1 MDENVKQL
9 SQQIVTKIDRKVR
22 STIKKDG
29 HKLGKTVMLGAD
41 GTPTKYIDKIA
52 EDVAVKT
59 IKKSKISINL
69 LSEEIGFIDNG
80 GKYTI
85 VLDPVDGTRNLYR
98 GIPFYAIS
106 LGIGSS
112 VLTDVSYGIVKNIA
126 TGDIFV
132 AEKGYGAFL
141 NNQQFF
147 VPDVPATDLLLSLT
161 LGKNIDSVTRDLS
174 QRYVVRSLGCAA
186 LEMCM
191 VATGALDGYI
201 VGKDFMRVTDI
212 AASTLILRE
221 AGGHIVTFN
230 NESLEMSLTLD
241 ERVGFIAAG
250 SQTLINTILAKS
262 KGLK

>member
-59 IKKSKISINL
+59 IKKSKISLNL

-112 VLTDVSYGIVKNIA
+112 VLTDVFYGIVKNIA
-126 TGDIFV
+126 AAKAYGSKNIEDNRQYPV
-132 AEKGYGAFL
+132 ALADKVQSRRHGNAHEGEKE
-141 NNQQFF
+141 QK
-147 VPDVPATDLLLSLT
+147 LLLE
-161 LGKNIDSVTRDLS
+161 
-174 QRYVVRSLGCAA
+174 AA
-186 LEMCM
+186 P
-191 VATGALDGYI
+191 
-201 VGKDFMRVTDI
+201 VG
-212 AASTLILRE
+212 
-221 AGGHIVTFN
+221 N
-230 NESLEMSLTLD
+230 
-241 ERVGFIAAG
+241 G
-250 SQTLINTILAKS
+250 SQDR
-262 KGLK
+262 GQY